1 MAARLFQPPRSLFP
15 SYSRAGAAIRR
26 VPPSL
31 AGVLSGGDVEAST
44 NFSLAGEGMRHQM
57 TLTAITFNGTLTT
70 VAKPL
75 YLPRTKKLIE
85 PKTRQ
90 LVDYGVGTEHAV
102 KISVI
107 HPTTQAIIDI
117 DCSLRITD
125 APELGNPDKWEMCA
139 DGLLRPKAKEDDA
152 PAGAGASA
160 AK

>member
-1 MAARLFQPPRSLFP
+1 MK
-15 SYSRAGAAIRR
+15 
-26 VPPSL
+26 
-31 AGVLSGGDVEAST
+31 ASA
-44 NFSLAGEGMRHQM
+44 NFTLVGEGMRHNSVPS
-57 TLTAITFNGTLTT
+57 AVTFNGTPTT
-70 VAKPL
+70 ANNL
-75 YLPRTKKLIE
+75 YLSRTEVVE

-90 LVDYGVGTEHAV
+90 LLDYGVGTEHAV

-107 HPTTQAIIDI
+107 HPTTKATIDI